1 MDLKITSNPYKSK
14 RGNQDIEK
22 IKRLNQSMLMMNTN
36 QLTETSAPPGCETF
50 SWSTQKEDPCEI
62 GQITLLNTI
71 TNVDGTARCRGL
83 FTQHFLMGVDGI
95 MYIHAN

>member
-50 SWSTQKEDPCEI
+50 SWSTQKEDPCEKSLKSNNKKMSDRPEYLI
-62 GQITLLNTI
+62 SY
-71 TNVDGTARCRGL
+71 
-83 FTQHFLMGVDGI
+83 TQGVRL
-95 MYIHAN
+95 